1 MASSAGL
8 NGIPQREL
16 DRLFGAP
23 PDEFVAAR
31 KEVARRLADDGRE
44 EEAERVR
51 ALRKPSLPTWAA
63 NQVARHARKDVK
75 RLLDSTARVRKV
87 QGEGRGDFAA
97 ARADLDSA
105 LGDLVVAARAAIEG
119 AGKKAT
125 ESTLRRVEQT
135 LRGAAATEPDD
146 LRRGALTEEIEPV
159 GFEALLGAVP
169 AGGTRRSPAPSRPAP
184 SEVAE
189 ARRRLSDAREAAREW
204 ARAAREAERTAS
216 TAQKAWE
223 LARDDAERA
232 AAELEQAEALVAEAE
247 QRLDQ
252 LHR

>member
-44 EEAERVR
+44 EEAEQVR

-63 NQVARHARKDVK
+63 NQVARQAKKDVK
-75 RLLDSTARVRKV
+75 RLLDATARVRKV

-97 ARADLDSA
+97 ARGDLDSA
-105 LGDLVVAARAAIEG
+105 LDDLVGAARAAIEG

-135 LRGAAATEPDD
+135 LRGAATTEPDD
-146 LRRGALTEEIEPV
+146 LRRGALTQEVEPA
-159 GFEALLGAVP
+159 GFEALLGSVP
-169 AGGTRRSPAPSRPAP
+169 AGGPRRAPTPSRPAP

-189 ARRRLSDAREAAREW
+189 ARRRLSSAREAARER
-204 ARAAREAERTAS
+204 AKAAREAERTAS
-216 TAQKAWE
+216 TALKAWE
-223 LARDDAERA
+223 RARDEAERA
-232 AAELEQAEALVAEAE
+232 GAELEQAEALVAEAE
-247 QRLDQ
+247 QRLEE
-252 LHR
+252 LR